1 MDLSNGELQVMEL
14 LWQGD
19 VLDENGEI
27 QALELS
33 KILKE
38 KYGISKTSAYTFIGV
53 IQNIR
58 LVLLCHAKK
67 LYLASKKK
75 RFKNYLKD
83 LLLICVRHF

>member
-38 KYGISKTSAYTFIGV
+38 KYGISKTSAYTFIG
-53 IQNIR
+53 R
-58 LVLLCHAKK
+58 LIEKGVLDRRYPKYTIK
-67 LYLASKKK
+67 SIK
-75 RFKNYLKD
+75 RNT
-83 LLLICVRHF
+83 

>member
-38 KYGISKTSAYTFIGV
+38 EYGISKTSAYTFIGRLIEKGVLDRRYPKYTIKV
-53 IQNIR
+53 IMSTITFTI
-58 LVLLCHAKK
+58 
-67 LYLASKKK
+67 LYLKI
-75 RFKNYLKD
+75 F
-83 LLLICVRHF
+83 